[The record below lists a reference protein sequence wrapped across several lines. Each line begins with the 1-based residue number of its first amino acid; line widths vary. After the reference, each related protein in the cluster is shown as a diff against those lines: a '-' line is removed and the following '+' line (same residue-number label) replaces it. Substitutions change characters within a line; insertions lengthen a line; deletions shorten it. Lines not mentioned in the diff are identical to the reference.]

1 MVFNIDVRNEMKDLG
16 YFGYQ
21 VASELGMAEA
31 SFSRKLSRAELTP
44 EDKQKIMEAIHR
56 MAERRNLNA

>member
-16 YFGYQ
+16 FFGYQ

-31 SFSRKLSRAELTP
+31 SFSRKLSRAELTQ
-44 EDKQKIMEAIHR
+44 EEKQEITEAIHR